1 MLSACRVVATLAKYS
16 SCMHKVS
23 LWCVRVTIIAT
34 ETQKFL
40 LYYFWPTCKCQ
51 QFTNRRALPWKCNNG
66 FHLHCCRATK
76 YFVMLS
82 TIRTYWGL
90 HAKCLMFL
98 SDFNQIWSPSAD
110 FRKYPP
116 NIKYQISRKMV
127 ERKTRWYTRIDKDG
141 RTDMKKLLRAIPY
154 LYKSTC
160 MYKWI
165 YVCMYTFWGTLWRSW
180 LRHCA
185 TSRKVVGSIPDGV
198 IGIFHWHNPS
208 GRNMVLGL
216 TLPPTEMST
225 RNISWG

>member
-1 MLSACRVVATLAKYS
+1 MGFNAAFKGLIHAVCVPRCGTLAKYS
-16 SCMHKVS
+16 SCMHNVS

-40 LYYFWPTCKCQ
+40 LYYFWPTCKYQ

-116 NIKYQISRKMV
+116 YMKFRENWSK
-127 ERKTRWYTRIDKDG
+127 G
-141 RTDMKKLLRAIPY
+141 RRAD
-154 LYKSTC
+154 TH
-160 MYKWI
+160 
-165 YVCMYTFWGTLWRSW
+165 G
-180 LRHCA
+180 
-185 TSRKVVGSIPDGV
+185 
-198 IGIFHWHNPS
+198 
-208 GRNMVLGL
+208 
-216 TLPPTEMST
+216 
-225 RNISWG
+225 